1 MSLDHSYI
9 KMSLPKEKNIQC
21 SQVVLNSCIENI
33 DFSLIISWFSFIFLG
48 FG

>member
-9 KMSLPKEKNIQC
+9 KMSLPKEKNIR